1 MPNHQ
6 QLKGKVVAVIGA
18 SRGIGASAA
27 RALAQAGASV
37 AVGARDLRRLEQLA
51 GELREDGGEAVAF
64 PVDVRDPAQVE
75 SFIGRTVETL
85 GRLDGA
91 FNNAGIPHP
100 PVELAKLSLEQMDQT
115 LSTDLRGTLLAMKAE
130 VQAMRAHGGSIVNMA
145 STAGLQGARGLSDYS
160 AAKHGVIGA
169 SKSVALEFA
178 PQRVRVNVVAPGP
191 ILNDRIAALTE
202 EQRAPIVR
210 AVPLGRIGRPEDV
223 AAAVVWLCSDESSFV
238 TGAVLP
244 VDGGRLAGFFG
255 GG

>member
-1 MPNHQ
+1 MGEAMPHHQ
-6 QLKGKVVAVIGA
+6 PLEGKVVAVIGA

-37 AVGARDLRRLEQLA
+37 AVGFHA
-51 GELREDGGEAVAF
+51 
-64 PVDVRDPAQVE
+64 AQ
-75 SFIGRTVETL
+75 
-85 GRLDGA
+85 
-91 FNNAGIPHP
+91 
-100 PVELAKLSLEQMDQT
+100 
-115 LSTDLRGTLLAMKAE
+115 
-130 VQAMRAHGGSIVNMA
+130 GGSIVNMA

>member
-51 GELREDGGEAVAF
+51 GELREDGREAVAF

-178 PQRVRVNVVAPGP
+178 QVIEGVGAAQLAGVNQAHAQVAH
-191 ILNDRIAALTE
+191 L
-202 EQRAPIVR
+202 
-210 AVPLGRIGRPEDV
+210 RP
-223 AAAVVWLCSDESSFV
+223 SS
-238 TGAVLP
+238 LP
-244 VDGGRLAGFFG
+244 VAVFSRPPSAHARWPGVEYQEPSISERESR
-255 GG
+255 